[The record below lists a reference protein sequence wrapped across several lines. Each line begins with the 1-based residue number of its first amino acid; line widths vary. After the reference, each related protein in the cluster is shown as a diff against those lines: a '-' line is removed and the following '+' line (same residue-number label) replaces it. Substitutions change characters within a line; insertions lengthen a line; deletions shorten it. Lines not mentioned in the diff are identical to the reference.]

1 MEKQKR
7 THLKKRAMIEALEK
21 SLGVVTD
28 ACKSAGVSRSHHYQ
42 WLEDD
47 PVYAEQVRG
56 LDNLA
61 LDFAESSLYRQ
72 IKDDNTT
79 ATIFYL
85 KTRGKKRGYN
95 EYENHLHIHNTPTKM
110 SEEELERRKQELR
123 KKLNADAE

>member
-1 MEKQKR
+1 MEKQKL
-7 THLKKRAMIEALEK
+7 THPKKRAMVEALEK
-21 SLGVVTD
+21 SLGVVTT
-28 ACKSAGVSRSHHYQ
+28 ACKQVSLSRVQHYQ
-42 WLEDD
+42 WIKDD
-47 PVYAEQVRG
+47 PVYAEKVRD

-61 LDFAESSLYRQ
+61 LDFVESSLYRQ
-72 IKDDNTT
+72 IKDENTT

-123 KKLNADAE
+123 KKLNADTE